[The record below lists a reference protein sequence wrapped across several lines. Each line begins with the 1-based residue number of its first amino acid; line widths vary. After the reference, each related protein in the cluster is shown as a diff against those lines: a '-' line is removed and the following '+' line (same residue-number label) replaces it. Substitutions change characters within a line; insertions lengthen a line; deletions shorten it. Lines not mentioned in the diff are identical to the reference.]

1 MCSKLF
7 PSCFLGLESCVHFH
21 PANIY
26 KYTSKHLKPAR
37 RICELMESVNP
48 GCELT
53 NASGWPAF
61 GTFRMVYSSMCF
73 PSFVV
78 LFSAVTTAGSEG
90 LLFLRTKMELFIL
103 KRGNTGP
110 ASRIYLLRQGTV
122 PSGSPSPPGLLHSLA
137 FPVQPRWPLEFV
149 IPGSEAATA
158 PELVAGQGVLSEG
171 RQEQPGIWLL

>member
-103 KRGNTGP
+103 KSQEITAITRRGSKHTPNCGML
-110 ASRIYLLRQGTV
+110 SLHRIQ
-122 PSGSPSPPGLLHSLA
+122 H
-137 FPVQPRWPLEFV
+137 
-149 IPGSEAATA
+149 
-158 PELVAGQGVLSEG
+158 
-171 RQEQPGIWLL
+171 

>member
-90 LLFLRTKMELFIL
+90 LLFLRTKMFSFSLWL
-103 KRGNTGP
+103 SSP
-110 ASRIYLLRQGTV
+110 CVSLLGVQKNCFL
-122 PSGSPSPPGLLHSLA
+122 GSHFLRL
-137 FPVQPRWPLEFV
+137 PLNQNSWF
-149 IPGSEAATA
+149 
-158 PELVAGQGVLSEG
+158 
-171 RQEQPGIWLL
+171 